1 MSFLTLGRLS
11 LNVEKKTRQRVMRK
25 RDRKQLF
32 CGNKYKKLRIKL
44 SYNKWIR
51 TALIDLLIKAF
62 N

>member
-1 MSFLTLGRLS
+1 
-11 LNVEKKTRQRVMRK
+11 MRK